1 MRRFSI
7 LCSYVAGLAFIVSGF
22 FKLLDPIGTGFI
34 MEEYFRFL
42 HLGFLR
48 GIAVAAGIAVSA
60 IEFILGG
67 LLVIRFKMRFTAVAA
82 LVMMAFYM
90 LLTLFLAIFN
100 PPMDCGC
107 FGEAVH
113 LTPDLPPSVFQKGF
127 DRIYLPQMACRLQA
141 RPACHSGHRP
151 SVAVPALP
159 SVPGLYRLQAFY
171 GLV

>member
-48 GIAVAAGIAVSA
+48 GIAVAAGITVSA
-60 IEFILGG
+60 VEFILGG
-67 LLVIRFKMRFTAVAA
+67 LLVIRFKMRFTAVAS

-113 LTPDLPPSVFQKGF
+113 LTHLQTFIKNIVLGLICLPPFLKRGSIQ
-127 DRIYLPQMACRLQA
+127 YTCRN
-141 RPACHSGHRP
+141 
-151 SVAVPALP
+151 
-159 SVPGLYRLQAFY
+159 
-171 GLV
+171 